1 MGILNKL
8 WSGDDGQGVAEY
20 AMMMAVVLTLL
31 IAIIQMIGARANDV
45 FAKVASALL

>member
-8 WSGDDGQGVAEY
+8 RSDDAGQGVAEY

-31 IAIIQMIGARANDV
+31 VAMIQMIGARASDV
-45 FAKVASALL
+45 FTKIASALQ